1 MEWRL
6 LFLACIS
13 FSLSLGMALVKR
25 AGGTRRDDL
34 RAVQSMHVRHTSR
47 FGGLAVLIAYT
58 GGLLITSTSTNPIV
72 LNTLTCMI
80 PIFLVGISEDAGW
93 RVAPR
98 WRLLAAACSSL
109 LTIFAY
115 GSVIDRLGV
124 FQLDFVFEQQ
134 AIAVALTVL
143 ALTGVSQSF
152 NLLDGLHGLCGFTA
166 AIIAAALTLIS
177 IQAGQVALGQASA
190 LLVPALAGFLALNFP
205 RGLVFL
211 GDAGA
216 TCIGFILA
224 CTSVHILYVQ
234 PDVAPW
240 ALVLVFFWPIAD
252 TLLSIARRLKR
263 SRSATQPDR
272 MHFHHIVMRAFEILV
287 LRKKNRSVSNPAATM
302 ILLPLI
308 AAPSVAGVLF
318 WNRDDF
324 ALTAVALFA
333 ALFLATYGAIVR
345 SARQRRRLFTVAG
358 SKASRTLDLRKKVE

>member
-1 MEWRL
+1 ML
-6 LFLACIS
+6 
-13 FSLSLGMALVKR
+13 
-25 AGGTRRDDL
+25 
-34 RAVQSMHVRHTSR
+34 
-47 FGGLAVLIAYT
+47 
-58 GGLLITSTSTNPIV
+58 
-72 LNTLTCMI
+72 

-109 LTIFAY
+109 LTIFVY

-134 AIAVALTVL
+134 AIAVPLTVL
-143 ALTGVSQSF
+143 ALTGVSHSF

-166 AIIAAALTLIS
+166 AIIAVALALIS
-177 IQAGQVALGQASA
+177 IQAGQIDLVGGSA
-190 LLVPALAGFLALNFP
+190 LLVAALVGFLALNFP

-216 TCIGFILA
+216 TSIGFILA

-263 SRSATQPDR
+263 RSKATQPDR
-272 MHFHHIVMRAFEILV
+272 MHFHHVVMRAFEILV
-287 LRKKNRSVSNPAATM
+287 LRKKNRAVSNPAATM

-308 AAPSVAGVLF
+308 AAPSVAGVLL

-324 ALTAVALFA
+324 ALTAVAVFA

-345 SARQRRRLFTVAG
+345 RARQRRRLFMAAG
-358 SKASRTLDLRKKVE
+358 PKASRTLDLHKKAE